1 MAKNINFFR
10 APFDVTATLL
20 RTSKE
25 DLVPFKKGSVTAQ
38 LNAKAT
44 VPNLNLSVDGL
55 STILDSI
62 AGDGGLIEDIGD
74 ILKKAS
80 ALDFA
85 GLLSDLGQ
93 LVPDIAK
100 FVGQQ
105 LGVGLSLLA
114 LVGQIGN
121 DDLRDAIL
129 AAYQAYFFNPNGYTT
144 LEGGTISPPS
154 FDAGAD
160 PGKLTLGDIRNEVRK
175 YASHKT
181 ADQYARDLIRITVEA
196 AGNSLFKL
204 DGRFAQL
211 KALSGTDAQTK
222 QAWFKGFANLAEST
236 VTSAVEQAAQG
247 VSTFSTNPLIAAS
260 IGTFAGTSAR
270 KATQEVFLAEIGIP

>member
-1 MAKNINFFR
+1 MAKSITLFR
-10 APFDVTATLL
+10 APFDATATLL
-20 RTSKE
+20 KTSKE
-25 DLVPFKKGSVTAQ
+25 DLVPFKRGSVIAQ
-38 LNAKAT
+38 LNASAT
-44 VPNLNLSVDGL
+44 VPTLNLSVDGL
-55 STILDSI
+55 PKIVDSI
-62 AGDGGLIEDIGD
+62 AGGGGLIEDIGG
-74 ILKKAS
+74 ILNKAS

-85 GLLSDLGQ
+85 GLLSDLVD

-114 LVGQIGN
+114 LVGQIGS
-121 DDLRDAIL
+121 DDVGGAIL
-129 AAYQAYFFNPNGYTT
+129 SAYQAYFFDPKGYTT
-144 LEGGTISPPS
+144 LEGGKMSPPTL
-154 FDAGAD
+154 DAGVD
-160 PGKLTLGDIRNEVRK
+160 PNQLTLADLPNEMRM

-204 DGRFAQL
+204 NDRYVRL
-211 KALSGTDAQTK
+211 KALTGPDGKTK
-222 QAWFKGFANLAEST
+222 QAWFRGFANLAEST

-260 IGTFAGTSAR
+260 IGTFAGTAAR
-270 KATQEVFLAEIGIP
+270 KATQEVFLAEIGIM